1 MLSGGLKGTLAGV
14 VVALPTMLMENELFR
29 LIYLGVVAVCI
40 LGVLYWLCAK
50 NG

>member
-1 MLSGGLKGTLAGV
+1 MLSGGLKGILVGV
-14 VVALPTMLMENELFR
+14 VISLPMMLVENELFI

-40 LGVLYWLCAK
+40 LGVLYWLCAN